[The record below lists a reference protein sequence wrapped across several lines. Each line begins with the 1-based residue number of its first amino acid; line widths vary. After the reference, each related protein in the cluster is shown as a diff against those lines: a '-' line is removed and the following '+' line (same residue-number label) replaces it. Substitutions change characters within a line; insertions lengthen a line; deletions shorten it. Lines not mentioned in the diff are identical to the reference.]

1 VLTCRH
7 FTAGWFHPFE
17 TWAKLSSWFSTR
29 LWTALLFAYHTG
41 MVILICSL
49 DVMFI
54 GFDPPPSLMMC
65 FHVKLDDASQCVF
78 FAGFFCAAMTTCIA
92 GKLMQDLSCC
102 LFLLIMPIDSF
113 FCAAM
118 TTCIVGKLIQDLSC
132 CLILLIKPIDAF
144 FWATLLTCQ
153 AGWDTLL
160 VSWAAWFA
168 YQAGWRTLLGCWLN
182 LSSWFF
188 HSSRLGYQPSR
199 VSILLGCY
207 ANLSSWLAHDAI
219 CWASS

>member
-1 VLTCRH
+1 MLTCRH

-49 DVMFI
+49 DGMFI

-102 LFLLIMPIDSF
+102 LFLLIMPID
-113 FCAAM
+113 
-118 TTCIVGKLIQDLSC
+118 
-132 CLILLIKPIDAF
+132 AF

-153 AGWDTLL
+153 AGWHTLL

-182 LSSWFF
+182 LSSWFV
-188 HSSRLGYQPSR
+188 HPSRLGYQPSR

-207 ANLSSWLAHDAI
+207 VNLSSWLAHDAI

>member
-1 VLTCRH
+1 MLTCRH

-29 LWTALLFAYHTG
+29 LWTALLLAYHTG

-102 LFLLIMPIDSF
+102 LFLLIMPID
-113 FCAAM
+113 
-118 TTCIVGKLIQDLSC
+118 
-132 CLILLIKPIDAF
+132 AF

-153 AGWDTLL
+153 AGWHTLL

>member
-1 VLTCRH
+1 
-7 FTAGWFHPFE
+7 
-17 TWAKLSSWFSTR
+17 
-29 LWTALLFAYHTG
+29 
-41 MVILICSL
+41 
-49 DVMFI
+49 
-54 GFDPPPSLMMC
+54 MMC
-65 FHVKLDDASQCVF
+65 FHVKLDDAPQCGF

-102 LFLLIMPIDSF
+102 LLWLIM
-113 FCAAM
+113 
-118 TTCIVGKLIQDLSC
+118 
-132 CLILLIKPIDAF
+132 PIDAF
-144 FWATLLTCQ
+144 FWAALLTCQ
-153 AGWDTLL
+153 AGWHTLL

-207 ANLSSWLAHDAI
+207 ANLSSWLTHDAI